1 MYFYFVVNQTAR
13 FKENELARMRLEER
27 ETSRKEID
35 KARREVC
42 ILQISLG
49 FFLEKIVNFASN

>member
-1 MYFYFVVNQTAR
+1 MYHFKCAR

-27 ETSRKEID
+27 EHSRREID

-42 ILQISLG
+42 VI
-49 FFLEKIVNFASN
+49 